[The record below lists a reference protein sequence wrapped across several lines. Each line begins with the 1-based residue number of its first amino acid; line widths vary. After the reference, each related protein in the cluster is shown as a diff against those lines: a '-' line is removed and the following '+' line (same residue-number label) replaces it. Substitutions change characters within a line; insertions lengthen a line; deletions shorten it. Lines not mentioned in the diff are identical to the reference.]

1 MTIDEPGRR
10 ISAGIRDF
18 IGEADEERWDLP
30 SLPNR
35 PILGIR
41 AHRAYAERR
50 GDTPGFSAEVSI
62 SLTFER
68 RGYTFQLSGRMDGII
83 EAPDHLVVEEVK
95 SMTLEE
101 MDVLWEESKRYDR
114 K

>member
-18 IGEADEERWDLP
+18 IGEVDEERWDLP

-41 AHRAYAERR
+41 AHRAYGRLRAALSHFQ
-50 GDTPGFSAEVSI
+50 PMAQSA
-62 SLTFER
+62 
-68 RGYTFQLSGRMDGII
+68 
-83 EAPDHLVVEEVK
+83 
-95 SMTLEE
+95 
-101 MDVLWEESKRYDR
+101 
-114 K
+114 